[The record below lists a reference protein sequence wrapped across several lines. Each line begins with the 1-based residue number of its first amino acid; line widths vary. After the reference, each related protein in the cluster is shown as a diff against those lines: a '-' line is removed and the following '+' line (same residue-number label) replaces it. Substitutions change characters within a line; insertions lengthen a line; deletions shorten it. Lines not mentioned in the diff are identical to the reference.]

1 MEFGVFL
8 PVSGRAAT
16 RETLIDAAQK
26 ADEWGFTSVWC
37 ADRMIIPWELH
48 TEYPYSEGNTF
59 IVPPDRPF
67 LEPLTTLAFLAGATE
82 RIKLGISVM
91 VLPYRHPIF
100 AAKIATT
107 IDNLSKGRFILGL
120 GVGWMVE
127 EFEAMNVP
135 FESRGRMSTEEIEI
149 FNALWE
155 EEHSSYQG
163 EFFQF
168 EDIAFFPK
176 PYQQPRTPLWLGGEG
191 RPAQRR
197 AAKYGDSWFPYFVR
211 ITPAELQSRYDYVR
225 SQAAELGRDPDAVA
239 LNACLPI
246 EVTPEPVEQAEDSLR
261 GTPEQLVEAI
271 ARFGKIGVGTL
282 ALQFMVPRYPDR
294 VEQIERF
301 AGEALPELT
310 A

>member
-1 MEFGVFL
+1 
-8 PVSGRAAT
+8 
-16 RETLIDAAQK
+16 
-26 ADEWGFTSVWC
+26 
-37 ADRMIIPWELH
+37 
-48 TEYPYSEGNTF
+48 
-59 IVPPDRPF
+59 
-67 LEPLTTLAFLAGATE
+67 
-82 RIKLGISVM
+82 
-91 VLPYRHPIF
+91 
-100 AAKIATT
+100 
-107 IDNLSKGRFILGL
+107 
-120 GVGWMVE
+120 MVE

>member
-191 RPAQRR
+191 S
-197 AAKYGDSWFPYFVR
+197 D
-211 ITPAELQSRYDYVR
+211 
-225 SQAAELGRDPDAVA
+225 
-239 LNACLPI
+239 
-246 EVTPEPVEQAEDSLR
+246 
-261 GTPEQLVEAI
+261 
-271 ARFGKIGVGTL
+271 FG
-282 ALQFMVPRYPDR
+282 
-294 VEQIERF
+294 
-301 AGEALPELT
+301 
-310 A
+310 